1 MERPVRE
8 QTGRGIISAFN
19 HTIFREEKNMSVLG
33 RPLTKRQKER
43 YNVINKRNL
52 EFLMDRYNKVNRW
65 VIADMIRRSAYHYPD
80 KPALI
85 FQDRTLTYRQLED
98 ECNRTANA
106 LLDLGV
112 EKYDRVAILA
122 HNTIDHVL
130 TWFGCAKIGAIY
142 LAINYLLRGKD
153 ISYCINH
160 SESKVFIVED
170 ALYDLVK
177 DVLDDM
183 PTVKTWI
190 WSRQGA
196 GKPPVSDRFKDFE
209 EWYRKYPATEPDTIL
224 HIEDPCQMTYTSGT
238 ESLPKGVIIS
248 NQALMAEYMGTI
260 VDGQYD
266 EDDINVN
273 ALPIYH
279 CAQRDVFMNPIFWV
293 GGTNVLMAPDIGQI
307 LKNIQDYKATM
318 FFAPPTVWIGM
329 LRHPDFGKYD
339 LSSLKKCYYGASIMP
354 VEILKEIMERLP
366 GTRIYNYYGQTELAP
381 YHTILKA
388 KDALKKLGSAGL
400 GGLNMESRLEDDNFV
415 PIAQPNVPGEICGKG
430 PHALIMYFKDADK
443 TEEAMKG
450 GWFHSGDIGVMDDDR
465 YITVADRKKDMIKT
479 GGENVPTREVE
490 EAIYLDRRVQEVAVI
505 GLPDPK
511 WVEAVTA
518 VIVLK
523 PGEKMTEE
531 EVIAHCRKELA
542 TFKCPKK
549 VIFLDAL
556 PKTPTGKI
564 LKREMRATY
573 KDMFY
578 GKP

>member
-1 MERPVRE
+1 
-8 QTGRGIISAFN
+8 
-19 HTIFREEKNMSVLG
+19 MSSL
-33 RPLTKRQKER
+33 RAPLTEADKQR
-43 YNVINKRNL
+43 YKVINKENL
-52 EFLMDRYNKVNRW
+52 EFLMNRYNKVNRW
-65 VIADMIRRSAYHYPD
+65 VIADMIRRSAYRYPD

-85 FQDRTLTYRQLED
+85 YGDKTLTYAELER

-106 LLDLGV
+106 LTALGV
-112 EKYDRVAILA
+112 QKYDRVAILA
-122 HNTIDHVL
+122 HNTIHHVL
-130 TWFGCAKIGAIY
+130 TWLGCAKIGAIY

-177 DVLDDM
+177 DVMDDM
-183 PTVKTWI
+183 PTVKTFI
-190 WSRQGA
+190 WSDQVA
-196 GKPPVSDRFKDFE
+196 GKPPVSDRFQAFDA
-209 EWYRKYPATEPDTIL
+209 WYGKYGDTEPDVIL

-248 NQALMAEYMGTI
+248 NQALMAEYMGAI

-266 EDDINVN
+266 EDDINLN

-279 CAQRDVFMNPIFWV
+279 CAQRDVLMNPVFCV
-293 GGTNVLMAPDIGQI
+293 GGTNILMMPDIGQI
-307 LKNIQDYKATM
+307 LKNITAYKATM

-329 LRHPDFGKYD
+329 LRHPEFAKQD
-339 LSSLKKCYYGASIMP
+339 LSTLKKAYYGASIMP
-354 VEILKEIMERLP
+354 LEILKEMMDRLP
-366 GTRIYNYYGQTELAP
+366 GVKIYNYYGQTELAP

-388 KDALKKLGSAGL
+388 KDAQAKIGSAGM
-400 GGLNMESRLEDDNFV
+400 GGLNMESRLEEDDGT
-415 PIAQPNVPGEICGKG
+415 PIGKPGIPGEICGKG
-430 PHALIMYFKDADK
+430 AHAFIMYFKEPEK

-450 GWFHSGDIGVMDDDR
+450 GWFHSGDIGVMDADR

-490 EAIYLDRRVQEVAVI
+490 DAIYLDKRVQEVAVI

-511 WVEAVTA
+511 WVELVTA
-518 VIVLK
+518 IVVLK
-523 PGEKMTEE
+523 PGEKMTEKE
-531 EVIAHCRKELA
+531 LIAHCRKELA

-549 VIFLDAL
+549 VFFVDEL

-564 LKREMRATY
+564 LKREMRVTF
-573 KDMFY
+573 KD
-578 GKP
+578 K